1 MNRHLTTDELIDCVY
16 GLNEDAHLS
25 AHLEEC
31 RECAARMEAAGRRR
45 RAAAQ
50 AAPVSSEFLAA
61 QRRAI
66 YARIDQ
72 PAARR
77 LHWLPALAAAAALAV
92 VALVYKAPAPQPSHP
107 DSALSDAQ
115 LFSEVYS
122 MEQSTEPAAAAPIH
136 QLFEDSGQ

>member
-50 AAPVSSEFLAA
+50 AA
-61 QRRAI
+61 RG
-66 YARIDQ
+66 
-72 PAARR
+72 

-122 MEQSTEPAAAAPIH
+122 MEQSTEQAAAPIH